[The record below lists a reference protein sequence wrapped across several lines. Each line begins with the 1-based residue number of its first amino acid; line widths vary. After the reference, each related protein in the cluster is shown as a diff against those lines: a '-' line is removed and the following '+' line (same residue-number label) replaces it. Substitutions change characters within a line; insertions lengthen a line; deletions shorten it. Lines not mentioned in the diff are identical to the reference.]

1 VSTRL
6 NIFREDSDLR
16 IDLGANFHQS
26 LVDMLTVGNVIWVF
40 YDFLVGIPVFMGL
53 VRDEIGGG
61 KPNPYG
67 RPASQFGQNGKIVL
81 ATA

>member
-1 VSTRL
+1 
-6 NIFREDSDLR
+6 
-16 IDLGANFHQS
+16 
-26 LVDMLTVGNVIWVF
+26 MLTVGNVIWVF